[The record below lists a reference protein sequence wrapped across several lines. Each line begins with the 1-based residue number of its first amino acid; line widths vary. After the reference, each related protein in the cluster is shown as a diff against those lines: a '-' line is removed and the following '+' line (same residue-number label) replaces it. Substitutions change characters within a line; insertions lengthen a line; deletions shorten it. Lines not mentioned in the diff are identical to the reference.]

1 MKTQFILSLFL
12 LSVVTVG
19 AKTIHKIENPTY
31 VGINNGTMKIVSVKT
46 TEEATVLTFQYP
58 GEGFYQFAPNIHLVD
73 EQGNHYELIG
83 QKGFSEDSLKN
94 LKPTKKGKYELR
106 FQPLPDKTRIFDFI
120 EDFYSWTGTSYY
132 GIRNED
138 TPFAVSNPLPH
149 NEGKSSVPD
158 IDFKKDSVI
167 ITGHIK
173 SYNADSCKFHFVGLS
188 GHHAPTFKFYYG
200 SDIYNRNV
208 ATIDE
213 NGNFKLSVQVY
224 GPTWTYLMF
233 TSKGKLENYAVF
245 LPIMLYPNDQTSI
258 EISHLEGEEHKEIK
272 YNSKLQKDCSKLM
285 NCAPMILTQL
295 EHSDDSV
302 RYERLT
308 EKNIKVHFKEYDAM
322 ALYLSGKYGLNRM
335 ETEMLRSQLSVVVGI
350 KIIKLTNRALSQK
363 HRYSDNAS
371 KKEKKEKRKA
381 WKESD
386 SPYYKLVFSSIR
398 ATNNLFMTT
407 PDWSRLLQRSQL
419 KSISRYNRIVDDF
432 YKTTEDFK
440 NKDVKQ
446 FFNQRLKLIR
456 EWRQKGDNDDI
467 FEHAYLL
474 CNTLDMPYPL
484 EFRSLMDE
492 EALKRFLPDRFQG
505 ISKSRELFTHPSFVR
520 LAGELLYEREKY
532 LYRELEE
539 MAEGENAQQ

>member
-1 MKTQFILSLFL
+1 MRTQFILSLFL
-12 LSVVTVG
+12 LQFVAVG
-19 AKTIHKIENPTY
+19 AKTIQKIENPTY
-31 VGINNGTMKIVSVKT
+31 VGINDGTMKIVSVKT

-73 EQGNHYELIG
+73 EKGKHYELIG

-94 LKPTKKGKYELR
+94 LKPKKKGKYELR
-106 FQPLPDKTRIFDFI
+106 FQPLPDNTRIFDFI

-167 ITGHIK
+167 ITGYIK
-173 SYNADSCKFHFVGLS
+173 SYNADSCRFHFVGLS
-188 GHHAPTFKFYYG
+188 ELHAPTFKYYYG
-200 SDIYNRNV
+200 SDIYNKNA

-233 TSKGKLENYAVF
+233 TSKGKLENRAVF

-258 EISHLEGEEHKEIK
+258 EISHLEGEGHKEIK

-285 NCAPMILTQL
+285 NCAPMLTNEL
-295 EHSDDSV
+295 VHTDDSV
-302 RYERLT
+302 QYERLT
-308 EKNIKVHFKEYDAM
+308 EETIKERFEEYDAM

-350 KIIKLTNRALSQK
+350 KIMQLTNRALYQK
-363 HRYSDNAS
+363 HSYFSNAP
-371 KKEKKEKRKA
+371 EEEIKEKRKA

-386 SPYYKLVFSSIR
+386 SPYYKLVFSNIR
-398 ATNNLFMTT
+398 ATNNLFMAT
-407 PDWSRLLQRSQL
+407 PDWSRLLQSSQL
-419 KSISRYNRIVDDF
+419 KSIPRYNRIVDDF

-446 FFNQRLKLIR
+446 FFKQRLKLIR

-484 EFRSLMDE
+484 GFSSPMDE
-492 EALKRFLPDRFQG
+492 EALKGFLPDRFQG

-539 MAEGENAQQ
+539 MAERENSQQ